1 MILSRE
7 AHVLG
12 ACPTLT
18 FLLRRTI
25 RDHLRRSRPEKILNV
40 FQRIHLRFFQAC
52 GLASGRTSF
61 ASSRPAMS
69 DRLFTQYNQMGLFPK
84 GWRVRHAL
92 SEDGTLI
99 TQERKNQMVSSWR
112 NGRMG
117 IAGIV
122 FVIVCTL
129 GVAEGVL
136 AGDNK
141 TEEPAKVVDQ
151 VGTAVKH
158 TATKIEQ
165 EVSGVVKKLEES
177 ETPKKVGNE
186 LKRSAESLAGC

>member
-1 MILSRE
+1 
-7 AHVLG
+7 
-12 ACPTLT
+12 
-18 FLLRRTI
+18 
-25 RDHLRRSRPEKILNV
+25 
-40 FQRIHLRFFQAC
+40 
-52 GLASGRTSF
+52 
-61 ASSRPAMS
+61 
-69 DRLFTQYNQMGLFPK
+69 
-84 GWRVRHAL
+84 
-92 SEDGTLI
+92 
-99 TQERKNQMVSSWR
+99 
-112 NGRMG
+112 MG

-129 GVAEGVL
+129 EVAEGVL

-186 LKRSAESLAGC
+186 LKRSAESLEDAENVRQRRSRRAPSSRET

>member
-1 MILSRE
+1 
-7 AHVLG
+7 
-12 ACPTLT
+12 
-18 FLLRRTI
+18 
-25 RDHLRRSRPEKILNV
+25 
-40 FQRIHLRFFQAC
+40 
-52 GLASGRTSF
+52 
-61 ASSRPAMS
+61 MS
-69 DRLFTQYNQMGLFPK
+69 AQYNQMGLFPK
-84 GWRVRHAL
+84 GWRIRHAFP
-92 SEDGTLI
+92 EDGTLMKKKREDRMI
-99 TQERKNQMVSSWR
+99 SSWR

-117 IAGIV
+117 IAGII

>member
-1 MILSRE
+1 
-7 AHVLG
+7 
-12 ACPTLT
+12 
-18 FLLRRTI
+18 
-25 RDHLRRSRPEKILNV
+25 
-40 FQRIHLRFFQAC
+40 
-52 GLASGRTSF
+52 
-61 ASSRPAMS
+61 MS
-69 DRLFTQYNQMGLFPK
+69 AQYNQMGLFPK